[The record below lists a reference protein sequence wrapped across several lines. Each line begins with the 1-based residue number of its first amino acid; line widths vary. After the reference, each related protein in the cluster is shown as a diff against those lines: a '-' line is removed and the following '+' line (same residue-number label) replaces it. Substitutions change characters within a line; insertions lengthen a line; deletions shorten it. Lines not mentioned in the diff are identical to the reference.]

1 MVPGIDGFRSKVAR
15 VRRQANIALNQIPHT
30 QQRSWRMPGA
40 RERPQAGTGVPKTS
54 PSHHLGSPRSVCSL
68 DLWPSRK
75 QGPELS
81 RLPEFL
87 VWLLVKGR
95 QVTLANA
102 CILRPWGLHV

>member
-1 MVPGIDGFRSKVAR
+1 MENAR
-15 VRRQANIALNQIPHT
+15 CTGETTVRHRGSQNI
-30 QQRSWRMPGA
+30 
-40 RERPQAGTGVPKTS
+40 PQP
-54 PSHHLGSPRSVCSL
+54 PPLGSPRSVCSL
-68 DLWPSRK
+68 DLWLSRK
-75 QGPELS
+75 KGPELS